1 MKTFIKV
8 IIWALLSIMMQA
20 GVFLFL
26 DKVYFKETTN
36 VQVQEV
42 AQPSVKSKDIDVSI
56 PTTAENILASSD
68 AKYISYSDGG
78 NLKVIDVSTSQIK
91 DINPNE
97 GAEILFS
104 TWVPKNNIILMA
116 EKRYDK
122 QSGDYGIY
130 LTTYNVKNDMRND
143 IRKDGENAKQICAY
157 YEGTKV
163 NNIVSSHQT
172 GVTYVCVTRDGGKTS
187 IYRIDTNSNVT
198 NIGNK
203 ISSIEQMQAY
213 QHLDI
218 LIYKDAVSGTIYKY
232 NNDNLDKINTSIY
245 PNGVAIIGLTNSNL
259 MVLGVYDQ
267 NKKIVSVV
275 EGKYDTDISTWAKI
289 DLEKP
294 KELRDIYVN
303 EKDQIVVNDS
313 LAGKVK
319 NLSTNNY
326 VSYEGKLVC
335 LTNNIVI
342 SNDGGKIYL
351 KSVKDVD

>member
-26 DKVYFKETTN
+26 DKVYFKETTD
-36 VQVQEV
+36 VQVEEV
-42 AQPSVKSKDIDVSI
+42 AQPSVKSKDIDVNI
-56 PTTAENILASSD
+56 PQTAENILASSD
-68 AKYISYSDGG
+68 SRYISYNDNGS
-78 NLKVIDVSTSQIK
+78 LKVIDVSTAQVK
-91 DINPNE
+91 DINPSE
-97 GAEILFS
+97 DAEILYS

-116 EKRYDK
+116 EKRYNK
-122 QSGDYGIY
+122 QTGDYGIF
-130 LTTYNVKNDMRND
+130 LTTYNVKNDVRND
-143 IRKDGENAKQICAY
+143 IKKEGENTKQICTY
-157 YEGTKV
+157 FEGTKV

-172 GVTYVCVTRDGGKTS
+172 GVTYVCVSKSEGKTA
-187 IYRIDTNSNVT
+187 IYRIDTNSDIS

-203 ISSIEQMQAY
+203 VSSIEQMQVF

-218 LIYKDAVSGTIYKY
+218 LIYKDAINGTIYKY
-232 NNDNLDKINTSIY
+232 NNENLEKINTSAY

-267 NKKIVSVV
+267 NKKITSVIQ
-275 EGKYDTDISTWAKI
+275 GKYDTDVSTWTKI

-294 KELRDIYVN
+294 KELRDIFIN
-303 EKDQIVVNDS
+303 EDDQIVVNDS

-319 NLSTNNY
+319 NLATNEY
-326 VSYEGKLVC
+326 ISYEGKIIC
-335 LTNNIVI
+335 ITNKAII